1 MENGIEPEKVSVLPN
16 AVDPERFDIAPRDEE
31 LEDELAASLAP
42 FPRAESYA
50 FHELIDPRETR
61 PMLCEWIDLIRP
73 LLPQLLGP
81 RHFGIRP

>member
-1 MENGIEPEKVSVLPN
+1 M
-16 AVDPERFDIAPRDEE
+16 
-31 LEDELAASLAP
+31 AARLSP
-42 FPRAESYA
+42 FPRSESYA

-61 PMLCEWIDLIRP
+61 PMLCDWIKLVQP